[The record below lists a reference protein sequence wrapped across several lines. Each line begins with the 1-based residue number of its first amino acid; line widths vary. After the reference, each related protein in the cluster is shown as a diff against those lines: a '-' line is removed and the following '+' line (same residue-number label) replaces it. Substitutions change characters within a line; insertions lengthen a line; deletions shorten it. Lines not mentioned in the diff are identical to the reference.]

1 MSKIKSTI
9 SPKKLLVKLKK
20 GKLWTPSK
28 TSILKIFGKFYV
40 DYFNIFPM
48 IDLILKIYSIK

>member
-1 MSKIKSTI
+1 MSKIKYTI
-9 SPKKLLVKLKK
+9 SLKKLLVKLKK

-28 TSILKIFGKFYV
+28 TYILKNFGKFYV
-40 DYFNIFPM
+40 GYFNIFQM